1 MTTATAA
8 NTTRAQED
16 RRADAAHPRRW
27 WILAVMSLTTFM
39 VFLDNTIVNTAL
51 PSISRDLNAS
61 TSTLQWVI
69 DAYTLVLA
77 GLLLVGGTM
86 GDRFGRRRFLIIG
99 MVIFGIASAG
109 VALSTT
115 SGALLVFRAVQGT
128 GAALVLPA
136 TLSTVTDVFPRGERA
151 KAIGIWTGAGG
162 LAVGMGPV
170 LGGLVVDQANWAAV
184 FWLHIPVVAL
194 ALAGMRIVPESRD
207 QRSSRLDV
215 RGALLATSGLLAL
228 VFAIIQGN
236 EAGWGSAQIVGMFA
250 LAGVLLTG
258 FAASQAR
265 SDSPMLPLRFFKQG
279 DFNGAVLIIGLI
291 FFAMLVT
298 FFFLTQYF
306 QVVQGKS
313 AFAAGA
319 GLLPMAGMMMVGA
332 PIAGLLSS
340 RVGPKVLVTAAGV
353 AVVFGMVWLSGID
366 VETSYTEIAI
376 GLMAF
381 GFGGGMAL
389 APLTDTVMAAVPVNV
404 AGIGS
409 AVNDVS
415 RELGAALGI
424 AITGSIVSGIYRS
437 NVDASLTGVVPDEF
451 VGTAS
456 DGIGVATIAAQSLPP
471 ELASVVVAAANTAFV
486 DAFTT
491 GLLVSAGIM
500 AVATVVSVVLI
511 PGRMRSD
518 QVDDER
524 VEFERPLISRTT
536 NGKPAVGGTVE
547 LEPVFASMNGSF

>member
-1 MTTATAA
+1 
-8 NTTRAQED
+8 
-16 RRADAAHPRRW
+16 
-27 WILAVMSLTTFM
+27 
-39 VFLDNTIVNTAL
+39 
-51 PSISRDLNAS
+51 
-61 TSTLQWVI
+61 
-69 DAYTLVLA
+69 
-77 GLLLVGGTM
+77 
-86 GDRFGRRRFLIIG
+86 
-99 MVIFGIASAG
+99 
-109 VALSTT
+109 
-115 SGALLVFRAVQGT
+115 
-128 GAALVLPA
+128 
-136 TLSTVTDVFPRGERA
+136 
-151 KAIGIWTGAGG
+151 
-162 LAVGMGPV
+162 
-170 LGGLVVDQANWAAV
+170 
-184 FWLHIPVVAL
+184 
-194 ALAGMRIVPESRD
+194 
-207 QRSSRLDV
+207 
-215 RGALLATSGLLAL
+215 
-228 VFAIIQGN
+228 
-236 EAGWGSAQIVGMFA
+236 MFA

-313 AFAAGA
+313 AFEAGA

-424 AITGSIVSGIYRS
+424 AITGSIVSGIYR
-437 NVDASLTGVVPDEF
+437 
-451 VGTAS
+451 
-456 DGIGVATIAAQSLPP
+456 
-471 ELASVVVAAANTAFV
+471 
-486 DAFTT
+486 
-491 GLLVSAGIM
+491 
-500 AVATVVSVVLI
+500 
-511 PGRMRSD
+511 
-518 QVDDER
+518 
-524 VEFERPLISRTT
+524 
-536 NGKPAVGGTVE
+536 
-547 LEPVFASMNGSF
+547 